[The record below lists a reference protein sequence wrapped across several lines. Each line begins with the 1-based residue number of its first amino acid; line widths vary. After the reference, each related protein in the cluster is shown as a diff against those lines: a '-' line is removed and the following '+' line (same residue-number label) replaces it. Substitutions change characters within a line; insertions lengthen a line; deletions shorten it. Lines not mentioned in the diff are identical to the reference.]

1 MSEEE
6 LDDLSM
12 PEEIGETDSQD
23 EMYEHF
29 SVTVDKGQGML
40 RIDKFLTNRMEG
52 VSRNRI
58 QAAADAGNI
67 LVGGTPVKSSYKVK
81 PLDRIS
87 IVMPYPLREL
97 EIVPENIPLDIRYED
112 DDLIIVN
119 KPAGM
124 VVHPGHGNYTGTLVN
139 ALTYHLKDLPL
150 FQSGDMRAGL
160 VHRIDKNT
168 SGILVI
174 AKNERAHARLAK
186 QFFDHSIDRVYHAL
200 VWGNMESDEGTVTGN
215 IGRSLRDRMK
225 MAVFPDGESGKHAVT
240 HYRVLERLGYVNL
253 VECRLETGRTHQ
265 IRVHM
270 EYIGH
275 PLFNDERYG
284 GDRILKGTTFSKYRQ
299 FVENCFRLMPRS
311 PVSDPPRRPVPR
323 SGPTQ
328 ITARTR
334 PPRDFPE
341 RQNRPAARTSRQ
353 ARLSY
358 GSADS
363 PSVRLFP
370 GRTDC
375 TRFPNRRFGNS
386 YFYPSDSAYPYLFYF
401 ASYRFGIK
409 ALRRS
414 MFYPSDYTA
423 TAFYLGYRPLF
434 PVPRRFPVKA
444 FRKRHTERIPEKR
457 AHRDNP
463 ADGME
468 PADAHSMQTR
478 HPEIQRRSRRAHS
491 YYETGNSDIRRPTD
505 FPLQPAYRHRGRE
518 TPDKENP
525 GCRDG

>member
-265 IRVHM
+265 IRVQFASR
-270 EYIGH
+270 GL
-275 PLFNDERYG
+275 PLLGDGKYG
-284 GDRILKGTTFSKYRQ
+284 S
-299 FVENCFRLMPRS
+299 
-311 PVSDPPRRPVPR
+311 
-323 SGPTQ
+323 
-328 ITARTR
+328 
-334 PPRDFPE
+334 RD
-341 RQNRPAARTSRQ
+341 NRCTCALWSY
-353 ARLSY
+353 RLS
-358 GSADS
+358 
-363 PSVRLFP
+363 FP
-370 GRTDC
+370 DGKGEAVFEAQPPA
-375 TRFPNRRFGNS
+375 RFPWTVF
-386 YFYPSDSAYPYLFYF
+386 F
-401 ASYRFGIK
+401 
-409 ALRRS
+409 
-414 MFYPSDYTA
+414 
-423 TAFYLGYRPLF
+423 
-434 PVPRRFPVKA
+434 
-444 FRKRHTERIPEKR
+444 
-457 AHRDNP
+457 
-463 ADGME
+463 
-468 PADAHSMQTR
+468 
-478 HPEIQRRSRRAHS
+478 
-491 YYETGNSDIRRPTD
+491 
-505 FPLQPAYRHRGRE
+505 
-518 TPDKENP
+518 
-525 GCRDG
+525 